1 MRVNMDSSIINDPR
15 FKLVAAD
22 MGRSWREVIGSCF
35 LLWMACYE
43 RRSICLRLDE
53 ADVAAELPGFAAA
66 LIKRGLA
73 TRTDAETMRVHGVE
87 ARIAFLEKQSEKG
100 KRGGQARAKK
110 DKTGQAYASGA
121 AKASPEAEAT
131 GSAKA
136 YTHALAQD
144 QDQDQDQSLAQD
156 QETKPTQALALTPRT
171 AELALG
177 GSLSLQIQT
186 VWGKYREHHPN
197 CPGALKQGRKEYR
210 LARDRLRDFTVP
222 QLCKAIDGYHRS
234 PFHCGDN
241 DQNSKHLG
249 FELIM
254 RDVGHVTK
262 GIEMAD
268 DPTLGQPRV
277 ISKRGKELQ
286 AALAVPLNL
295 YEDVS

>member
-1 MRVNMDSSIINDPR
+1 MGLRDVRGDNRETLPRSRARALWRSRLRSPGLSPEVSRAPGSARFGGVAMRVNMDSSIINDPR

-22 MGRSWREVIGSCF
+22 MGKSWREVIGSCF
-35 LLWMACYE
+35 LLWTACYE

-53 ADVAAELPGFAAA
+53 ADVAAELPGFAEA

-100 KRGGQARAKK
+100 KRGGQAKAKK

-156 QETKPTQALALTPRT
+156 QETKPTQALVPAPPN
-171 AELALG
+171 AE
-177 GSLSLQIQT
+177 
-186 VWGKYREHHPN
+186 
-197 CPGALKQGRKEYR
+197 
-210 LARDRLRDFTVP
+210 
-222 QLCKAIDGYHRS
+222 
-234 PFHCGDN
+234 
-241 DQNSKHLG
+241 
-249 FELIM
+249 
-254 RDVGHVTK
+254 
-262 GIEMAD
+262 
-268 DPTLGQPRV
+268 
-277 ISKRGKELQ
+277 
-286 AALAVPLNL
+286 
-295 YEDVS
+295 